1 MPPPTHK
8 QLLHLL
14 LPWLLFAAGCAT
26 SDAKIAKMLLAQDD
40 TDKMHEA
47 VVIIGEERRTRF
59 AALLPK
65 LLAGDPRTIIRCS
78 AAQAIGK
85 LHMKSAVPALIEAM
99 GDPQSLVRWDAA
111 IALGEIGDTRAVER
125 LSRTVRFD
133 PDSDVR
139 AAAATSLG
147 KLGTAEAIEA
157 LIETLRDRHT
167 SVRHAAA
174 RALCKATKCDFCMNY
189 DDWREYRDEFKG
201 QYQ

>member
-1 MPPPTHK
+1 MM
-8 QLLHLL
+8 
-14 LPWLLFAAGCAT
+14 LPWLLLAAGCGT
-26 SDAKIAKMLLAQDD
+26 SDGKIAKMLLAKND

-47 VVIIGEERRTRF
+47 IVLIGEEHRTKF

-78 AAQAIGK
+78 AARGIGK
-85 LHMKSAVPALIEAM
+85 LHMQSAVPALIKAM
-99 GDPQSLVRWDAA
+99 DDPQPLVRWDVA
-111 IALGEIGDTRAVER
+111 IALGEIGDTRAVQR
-125 LSRTVRFD
+125 LSRTVRLD
-133 PDSDVR
+133 PDSNVR

-174 RALCKATKCDFCMNY
+174 LALCKATKCEFCMNY
-189 DDWREYRDEFKG
+189 DDWREYWDEFKG
-201 QYQ
+201 KHQ